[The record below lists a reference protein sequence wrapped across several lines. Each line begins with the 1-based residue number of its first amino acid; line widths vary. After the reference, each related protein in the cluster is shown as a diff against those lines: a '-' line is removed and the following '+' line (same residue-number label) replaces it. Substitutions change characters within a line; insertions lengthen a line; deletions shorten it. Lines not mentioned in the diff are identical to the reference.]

1 VSDSPVAPRAQAT
14 RRIVLVHG
22 FTQTAASWGPVASLL
37 RDRILPEPDVIAA
50 DAPGHGSLHDVH
62 LDLVEGARLLGDTY
76 GRATY
81 IGYSMGGRL
90 ALHLALDRPDLVDRL
105 VLLGATPGI
114 EDDAERADR
123 RARDEEL
130 AAQLERHGLDAF
142 LERWLDQPLFARL
155 RPTRQDLADRR
166 TNTVEGLAAS
176 LRLAGTGSQQP
187 LWNRLGEI
195 TMPVLVT
202 AGALD
207 TKFAAIGL
215 RMAAQMPDAIFRTV
229 PDAGHAAHLERPVT
243 TGELITS
250 WLCAH
255 C

>member
-1 VSDSPVAPRAQAT
+1 MENERSSLGPA
-14 RRIVLVHG
+14 RRIVFVHG
-22 FTQTAASWGPVASLL
+22 FTQTASSWGPVASLL
-37 RDRILPEPDVIAA
+37 RDRILPEPDVLTA

-62 LDLVEGARLLGDTY
+62 LDLVGGSRLLGDTY

-81 IGYSMGGRL
+81 VGYSMGGRL

-114 EDDAERADR
+114 VDADERAAR

-130 AAQLERHGLDAF
+130 AAGLERGGLEAF
-142 LERWLDQPLFARL
+142 LERWLSQPLFARL
-155 RPTRQDLADRR
+155 QSTPSQIAERR

-176 LRLAGTGSQQP
+176 LRMAGTGTQEP
-187 LWNRLGEI
+187 LWDRLHEI
-195 TMPVLVT
+195 IVPVLVL

-207 TKFAAIGL
+207 TKFADVGR
-215 RMAAQMPDAIFRTV
+215 RMADRLPDATFRTV
-229 PDAGHAAHLERPVT
+229 PDAGHAAHLERPVA

-250 WLCAH
+250 WICAH
-255 C
+255 R